1 LANIFFTDEATEKI
15 KKKFFPAPMK
25 RYNIPRFKSFT
36 DEAIQLPSVLENVSI
51 TAILKLVSIKA
62 TEFSSQF
69 GGKIGAA
76 EEKSLA
82 P

>member
-1 LANIFFTDEATEKI
+1 
-15 KKKFFPAPMK
+15 MK
-25 RYNIPRFKSFT
+25 RYNIPRYESFT
-36 DEAIQLPSVLENVSI
+36 DEATQLPSILENVSI
-51 TAILKLVSIKA
+51 AAILKIVSIKA

-69 GGKIGAA
+69 VVKIGAA

>member
-1 LANIFFTDEATEKI
+1 MAKI
-15 KKKFFPAPMK
+15 
-25 RYNIPRFKSFT
+25 IFT
-36 DEAIQLPSVLENVSI
+36 DEAIEKTPKKISCTDEAIQYPKVQKFHRGSDTIAVHSWNVSI
-51 TAILKLVSIKA
+51 TAILKIVSIKA

-69 GGKIGAA
+69 GGKIRAA

>member
-1 LANIFFTDEATEKI
+1 MAKIFFTDEAIEKT
-15 KKKFFPAPMK
+15 KKKF
-25 RYNIPRFKSFT
+25 SHT
-36 DEAIQLPSVLENVSI
+36 DEAIQYPKVQKFHRWSDTIAVHSRKCI
-51 TAILKLVSIKA
+51 DYSILKIVSIKA

>member
-1 LANIFFTDEATEKI
+1 
-15 KKKFFPAPMK
+15 MK
-25 RYNIPRFKSFT
+25 QYNIPRYKSFT
-36 DEAIQLPSVLENVSI
+36 DKAIQLPSILENVSI
-51 TAILKLVSIKA
+51 TAILKLLSIKA

-69 GGKIGAA
+69 GGKIGAT